1 MIQHKSTAYKK
12 EEKMKKN
19 TLKTIR
25 LMSFIT
31 FILYM
36 LETIF
41 IAGIFTNFMLLII
54 LGTLSSI
61 QLVFSI
67 KEKNY
72 NDIILFIS
80 YILSAITI
88 VSILY

>member
-1 MIQHKSTAYKK
+1 
-12 EEKMKKN
+12 MKKN

-67 KEKNY
+67 KKKNY

-88 VSILY
+88 ASILY

>member
-1 MIQHKSTAYKK
+1 
-12 EEKMKKN
+12 MKKN
-19 TLKTIR
+19 TLKTIK

-80 YILSAITI
+80 YILSVITI

>member
-1 MIQHKSTAYKK
+1 
-12 EEKMKKN
+12 MKKN
-19 TLKTIR
+19 IFKTIR
-25 LMSFIT
+25 LATFIA

-41 IAGIFTNFMLLII
+41 IAGTFTNFILLVI
-54 LGTLSSI
+54 LGVLSSI

-67 KEKNY
+67 KEKKY
-72 NDIILFIS
+72 NDIMLSMS

>member
-1 MIQHKSTAYKK
+1 
-12 EEKMKKN
+12 MKKN

-72 NDIILFIS
+72 NDIMLSIS

>member
-1 MIQHKSTAYKK
+1 
-12 EEKMKKN
+12 MKKN

-67 KEKNY
+67 KKKNY

>member
-1 MIQHKSTAYKK
+1 
-12 EEKMKKN
+12 MKKN

>member
-1 MIQHKSTAYKK
+1 
-12 EEKMKKN
+12 MKKN

-80 YILSAITI
+80 YILSIITI

>member
-1 MIQHKSTAYKK
+1 
-12 EEKMKKN
+12 MKKN

-80 YILSAITI
+80 YILSAIAI

>member
-1 MIQHKSTAYKK
+1 
-12 EEKMKKN
+12 MKKN

-67 KEKNY
+67 KEKSY
-72 NDIILFIS
+72 NDIILFIF

-88 VSILY
+88 V

>member
-1 MIQHKSTAYKK
+1 
-12 EEKMKKN
+12 MKKN

-41 IAGIFTNFMLLII
+41 ISGIFTNFMLLII

>member
-1 MIQHKSTAYKK
+1 
-12 EEKMKKN
+12 MKKN
-19 TLKTIR
+19 TLKTIK

-54 LGTLSSI
+54 LGILSSI

>member
-1 MIQHKSTAYKK
+1 
-12 EEKMKKN
+12 MKKN

-80 YILSAITI
+80 YILSVITI

>member
-1 MIQHKSTAYKK
+1 
-12 EEKMKKN
+12 MKKN

-67 KEKNY
+67 KEKSY
-72 NDIILFIS
+72 NDIILFIF

>member
-1 MIQHKSTAYKK
+1 
-12 EEKMKKN
+12 MKKN
-19 TLKTIR
+19 IFETIR
-25 LMSFIT
+25 LVSFSA

-36 LETIF
+36 IETIF
-41 IAGIFTNFMLLII
+41 IAGMFTNFILLVI
-54 LGTLSSI
+54 LGILSSI

-72 NDIILFIS
+72 NDIMLSIS